1 MQNKIL
7 LSYWESFLS
16 VLYPQVCVHCSG
28 VISPD
33 EPWLCTP
40 CRTQLPLTPG
50 IRDESDVLKK
60 RFVLERDPE
69 WVLSFLRFYKQG
81 MAQSLLHALKYK
93 NKPELGVV
101 LGHWFGVYL
110 MEQNSWPGA
119 DLILPVPLHPSKQA
133 LRGYNQSSQIAQGL
147 SEVFHVPTVDH
158 LLVRRKAS
166 ATQTRK
172 NRLERWLNVEQ
183 IFVVTDFASIQGRSI
198 LLVDDVLTTG
208 ATLEACMQPLYM
220 AGAQK
225 ISAAVLA
232 AAQI

>member
-1 MQNKIL
+1 MKPRLFLN
-7 LSYWESFLS
+7 YWESFLA
-16 VLYPQVCVHCSG
+16 VLYPQVCVHCRG
-28 VISPD
+28 VLSNN

-40 CRTQLPLTPG
+40 CRTQLPRNLD
-50 IRDESDVLKK
+50 IKDESDVLKK

-81 MAQSLLHALKYK
+81 IAQSLLHTLKYK
-93 NKPELGVV
+93 SKPDLGVL
-101 LGHWFGVYL
+101 LGQWFGVYL
-110 MEQNSWPGA
+110 LEQNSWPGA

-133 LRGYNQSSQIAQGL
+133 LRGYNQSAQIAKGL
-147 SEVFHVPTVDH
+147 SEVCNVPVMEH
-158 LLVRRKAS
+158 LLVRKKAS

-172 NRLERWLNVEQ
+172 NRLERWQNVEQ
-183 IFVVTDFASIQGRSI
+183 IFRVTEEEAIRGRSI

-208 ATLEACMQPLYM
+208 ATLEACMMPLYL